1 MRFIRLLPV
10 VFLLTACE
18 AAPIHLKVTRAGAG
32 VMAELYKKWWFGVRS
47 SKTPCVH
54 DVTLTRDSDAR
65 VLWRTVVDTDRQ
77 CSDLRTLVV
86 GRAPQGFRDEVR
98 LAAALPAGNYTLA
111 AFGIGEGK
119 RKFTLPLDS

>member
-47 SKTPCVH
+47 SETPCGEPLSILTASV
-54 DVTLTRDSDAR
+54 VT
-65 VLWRTVVDTDRQ
+65 
-77 CSDLRTLVV
+77 
-86 GRAPQGFRDEVR
+86 
-98 LAAALPAGNYTLA
+98 
-111 AFGIGEGK
+111 
-119 RKFTLPLDS
+119 